1 MGFRVTQAP
10 NPIAVTVYSRTGC
23 HLCHDAI
30 AVLEEIQSEEVKDFT
45 IEVRLI
51 DGNEELERQY
61 GESIPVIL
69 INDQPHDFWR
79 VNPDRF
85 RKALAQL

>member
-1 MGFRVTQAP
+1 MGLGVTQAP

-30 AVLEEIQSEEVKDFT
+30 AVLEEIQSEEIKDFT

-79 VNPDRF
+79 VNPGRF
-85 RKALAQL
+85 KKALDQL

>member
-1 MGFRVTQAP
+1 MISVA
-10 NPIAVTVYSRTGC
+10 IYSRTGC

-30 AVLEEIQSEEVKDFT
+30 AALEEIQKESPNDFS

-51 DGNEELERQY
+51 DGNVELERKY

-69 INDQPHDFWR
+69 IDEQPHDFWR
-79 VNPDRF
+79 VNPERF
-85 RKALAQL
+85 KKAIAQL